1 VPDNLGVT
9 FKADASKLLGQ
20 IKLVGAELKNLGKQI
35 DAAVKTG
42 DVARAGELT
51 QQYGKMQV
59 TLNGLNKT
67 AADTGVIVSRS
78 FNNIAGASQKVTR
91 GFEDIARS
99 GQGFRR
105 LVGQFSSIEQGL
117 GSIGSILGGLAG
129 GFAGA
134 FAGQAVGQA
143 ISYMLD
149 SLDKLSQKL
158 TQLQDAARQ
167 FGQRPIDV
175 QAFQEMAGKAG
186 RSLEDGAKLI
196 AGAGKIVEEAFAKM
210 AGPGDIIKIQQGADG
225 LFHTFKN
232 GVEVVKDLNSPLEVL
247 HLNLNK
253 FKNAAD
259 PVRSATAAL
268 LGSFVEFANKWGV
281 ESAKVNKLSKEMF
294 KDLPAATVL
303 QILGKNFGD
312 IDATIR
318 ELEAAARGATPALNA
333 LNQALIASRNARD
346 TALSEAFAPTQQ
358 AFARLQIS
366 INNWI
371 TTGLPALQKAI
382 GDAFSQGLSNASQ
395 NFSNWLQ
402 AIQAGLDNAQQNFTN
417 WGQSLSGAFS
427 EGLSNALQ
435 NFTDWGTAIKSL
447 FDQVWAG
454 MLEGWNTFWQSVGAL
469 ASSTLDWISRKAQ
482 QIAQAIRDAAS
493 GLNPFAGGMPASPA
507 SGMASGGMVRG
518 PGTGTS
524 DSVLARLSAGEY
536 VMRARAVDHW
546 GPRFMA
552 SLNALRSPSG
562 FAGGGLVMPRHA
574 LPHFADGGLVAA
586 GAGGTPVHLH
596 LGGHSF
602 ALSGAGGVVS
612 ALVTEAH
619 RHKIRSAGTKPSWYG
634 GRPGH

>member
-1 VPDNLGVT
+1 VADNLSIQFG
-9 FKADASKLLGQ
+9 ADASKLLGQ
-20 IKLVGAELKNLGKQI
+20 IKLVGAELKNLGREI
-35 DAAVKTG
+35 DKAVKSG
-42 DVARAGELT
+42 DVARAGQLS
-51 QQYGKMQV
+51 QQFGKMQT
-59 TLNGLNKT
+59 TLGGLNKT
-67 AADTGVIVSRS
+67 AADTGVIVTRS
-78 FNNIAGASQKVTR
+78 FNNIAGAAQKVSG

-105 LVGQFSSIEQGL
+105 LVGQFSSMERGL
-117 GSIGSILGGLAG
+117 ESIGSIVGGLAG

-143 ISYMLD
+143 INYMLG
-149 SLDKLSQKL
+149 SLDALSQKL
-158 TQLQDAARQ
+158 TKLQDQARE

-175 QAFQEMAGKAG
+175 QAFQELAQKAG

-196 AGAGKIVEEAFAKM
+196 AGAGKIVEDAFAKM

-232 GVEVVKDLNSPLEVL
+232 GVEVVKDLTSPLEVL
-247 HLNLNK
+247 QLNLNK

-259 PVRSATAAL
+259 PARAATAAL
-268 LGSFVEFANKWGV
+268 LAAFVEFANKWGV

-294 KDLPAATVL
+294 GVDAKTALEIIP
-303 QILGKNFGD
+303 KNFAD
-312 IDATIR
+312 IDAAINK
-318 ELEAAARGATPALNA
+318 LAGSARGATGSAQALNRE
-333 LNQALIASRNARD
+333 LLKSRA
-346 TALSEAFAPTQQ
+346 AVEAAKEEAFAPIQKWFMENIT
-358 AFARLQIS
+358 AL
-366 INNWI
+366 NNWRAAVI
-371 TTGLPALQKAI
+371 PVIASAVG
-382 GDAFSQGLSNASQ
+382 QGLANASQ
-395 NFSNWLQ
+395 NFANWLQ
-402 AIQAGLDNAQQNFTN
+402 TIQEGLANASQNLSNWGQSISDAFKQGLDNA
-417 WGQSLSGAFS
+417 S
-427 EGLSNALQ
+427 Q
-435 NFTDWGTAIKSL
+435 NFTDWGASLKSL

-454 MLEGWNTFWQSVGAL
+454 ILQGWTDLWSSVGQL
-469 ASSTLDWISRKAQ
+469 ASNTLNWIIQKANDVAAA
-482 QIAQAIRDAAS
+482 IAR
-493 GLNPFAGGMPASPA
+493 LNPFSGGSAGPATAPSTGPP
-507 SGMASGGMVRG
+507 MASGGMVRG

-586 GAGGTPVHLH
+586 GAGGGTPVHLH

-602 ALSGAGGVVS
+602 ALSGAGGVVD